1 MATWGT
7 GMRMIPPRTPEN
19 STGSECEVFSLL
31 KRNVSD
37 PEAVALAS
45 LNLSEHEY
53 QRWGEID
60 FVVVSAAGV
69 LAIEVKGGHVS
80 CSNGIWRYVDNW
92 GRVVEKARS
101 PIDQAQGGYSSLL
114 NKYLKPLLGEPR
126 LGSMPTGFCAI
137 FPGSQLREVEHLL
150 GGPEMPRELVGTKE
164 DCVAP
169 AKLQEFMNS
178 VFAYWSR
185 HAKSRLMRLS
195 PAEVRKV
202 ASHLRPSF
210 DRVRPISIA
219 LARLREEQLELT
231 EDQYQL
237 VDFMETAPRVL
248 CTGGAGCGKTF
259 LAVECLRREQEHKPI
274 LVTGTASLAAHLR
287 AAIGDLT
294 SSVASYEEVAGNLSA
309 YKGRFA
315 TLIVDEGQQITNL
328 RALGMLS
335 DLVGK
340 DLGEARWRWFSDPLW
355 QVSTTSTFDPS
366 AQKMLEG
373 WASVSPRLRQN
384 CRNTPQIIN
393 SVEFVTG
400 QKIGATK
407 IKGSGPEVIY
417 GQSKDKAS
425 MVEEAAAQIKTWL
438 GDGNITPGQITLL
451 TTKPIDESSIPL
463 ISRAAGLPYAQWKP
477 GWDQLST
484 YPRFLGASTIDNFRG
499 LESPL
504 VLLCDLGGE
513 ISSLEKN
520 LYLGMTR
527 ANFGLF
533 VACDKV
539 ALELLAKEKALK
551 LKNSHSR

>member
-1 MATWGT
+1 
-7 GMRMIPPRTPEN
+7 MRMIPPRSPEH
-19 STGSECEVFSLL
+19 STGSEREVFSLL
-31 KRNVSD
+31 KRNIAD

-69 LAIEVKGGHVS
+69 LVIEVKGGHVS
-80 CSNGIWRYVDNW
+80 CSDGIWRFVDNW
-92 GRVVEKARS
+92 GRIVERARS

-114 NKYLKPLLGEPR
+114 TKYLKPLLGEPR
-126 LGSMPTGFCAI
+126 LASMPTGFFAA
-137 FPGSQLREVEHLL
+137 FPGSPLSEVDHLL

-164 DCVAP
+164 DCTVP
-169 AKLQEFMNS
+169 AKFQELMNR
-178 VFAYWSR
+178 VLAYWAK
-185 HAKSRLMRLS
+185 HAKSRLTKLS

-202 ASHLRPSF
+202 VSHLRPSF

-219 LARLREEQLELT
+219 LAQLREEQLELT

-274 LVTGTASLAAHLR
+274 LVTGTSSLAAHLR
-287 AAIGDLT
+287 AALGGLGD
-294 SSVASYEEVAGNLSA
+294 SVASYEEVAGNPGA
-309 YKGRFA
+309 YRGRFSS
-315 TLIVDEGQQITNL
+315 LIVDEGQQITDFKAFGL
-328 RALGMLS
+328 LGE
-335 DLVGK
+335 VIGQ

-355 QVSTTSTFDPS
+355 QVSSTSTFDPG

-384 CRNTPQIIN
+384 CRNTPQIVN

-400 QKIGATK
+400 QKIGTTK
-407 IKGSGPEVIY
+407 IKGIGPEVIY
-417 GQSKDKAS
+417 GQSGDKAG
-425 MVEEAAAQIKTWL
+425 MVEEAAAQIKKWVSES
-438 GDGNITPGQITLL
+438 DITPGQITLL
-451 TTKPIDESSIPL
+451 TTKPISESSIPQ
-463 ISRAAGLPYAQWKP
+463 ISRAAGLPCAQWKP
-477 GWDQLST
+477 GWDQLSN
-484 YPRFLGASTIDNFRG
+484 YPKFLGASTIENFRG

-504 VLLCDLGGE
+504 VLLCDLGE
-513 ISSLEKN
+513 DMLSLERN

-533 VACDKV
+533 VACEKG
-539 ALELLAKEKALK
+539 ALERLAKEKMSK
-551 LKNSHSR
+551 LNNSRVG